1 MELHSDVSILVAD
14 MVNYTYLT
22 TTLDVADLVQILH
35 ELFLKFDTIAEHND
49 VLRIKF
55 LGDAY
60 NCVAGIPYRNRR
72 HAKSCV
78 AQGLEMIRETNV
90 MCIRRDLDIN
100 MRIGIHSGEVF
111 SGIIGRTKWQYD
123 IWSRDVDIANRLE
136 NTGIAGAVHISQT
149 TLSLLDD
156 EYDYIDGSERSVKDP
171 NLSRAQ
177 IVSYLIY
184 PQEKHTH
191 TDFDMTSLKTK
202 LDSSSSLSAN
212 IISMGGDTEEEYD
225 EIRLKTQREMI
236 EKVEDM
242 PVGRIQ

>member
-1 MELHSDVSILVAD
+1 

-35 ELFLKFDTIAEHND
+35 ELFLKFDTIAEVNN

-60 NCVAGIPYRNRR
+60 NCVAGIPISNRR

-78 AQGLEMIRETNV
+78 ALGLEMIRETNV
-90 MCIRRDLDIN
+90 MCHRRDLDIN
-100 MRIGIHSGEVF
+100 MRIGVHSGEVF

-136 NTGIAGAVHISQT
+136 NTGLAGAVHISHT

-156 EYDYIDGSERSVKDP
+156 EYDCIESRDRILKDP
-171 NLSRAQ
+171 NLSRAD
-177 IVSYLIY
+177 IVSYLIF
-184 PQEKHTH
+184 PQEQHSRM
-191 TDFDMTSLKTK
+191 DFDMLSLKTK
-202 LDSSSSLSAN
+202 QTSSSSVSTN
-212 IISMGGDTEEEYD
+212 FISLGGDTEAEYD
-225 EIRLKTQREMI
+225 EIRLKTERDMI